1 MNKIILYS
9 LPTCPK
15 CNVLKKKLAE
25 ANIAFEIV
33 DDAQAVL
40 DFLKANEMSSEV
52 PVLHIEGFKPMNF
65 TQAWGW
71 VSRQEG
77 ENG

>member
-1 MNKIILYS
+1 MDKIILYT

-15 CNVLKKKLAE
+15 CNALKKKLAA

-40 DFLKANEMSSEV
+40 EFLKANEMSSEV
-52 PVLHIEGFKPMNF
+52 PVLHIEGFEPMNF

-71 VSRQEG
+71 ASRQEG
-77 ENG
+77 ANG

>member
-1 MNKIILYS
+1 MDKIVLYT

-15 CNVLKKKLAE
+15 CNALKKKLAA
-25 ANIAFEIV
+25 ANITFEIV